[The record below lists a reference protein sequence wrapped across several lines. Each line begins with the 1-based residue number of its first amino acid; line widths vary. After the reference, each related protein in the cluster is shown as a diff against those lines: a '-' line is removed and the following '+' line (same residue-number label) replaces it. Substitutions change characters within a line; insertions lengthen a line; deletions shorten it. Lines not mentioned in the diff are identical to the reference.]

1 MKRFTEILRKI
12 FFLPPLP
19 TVLIAVFGFGFVLT
33 VAIFEIEIPALQ
45 YLSYFS
51 SAYALT
57 VTVTGFVTIV
67 RAVKNGIHEHP
78 FTLKLMKIPF
88 VKRYS
93 ADPIFRARVSLYLGL
108 LINLAY
114 IFMKLISGIYYRSLW
129 LIALAVYYI
138 LLAVMRIFLVGY
150 DIKHSFG
157 ENISFELRRYRLIGI
172 LLLVM
177 NLSLMVIVVLVVKQ
191 NKGFEYPGMLI
202 YAMAAYS
209 FYSVTL
215 AVINI
220 VKAGKHGSPAVSAAK
235 AVNLVAAAV
244 SMLSLTT
251 AMLAQFGDNDD
262 ADFRRIMTGSVGGGV
277 CLLVLG
283 IAAVMIWKS
292 TRRLKQLQFT
302 DMEGEIENG

>member
-1 MKRFTEILRKI
+1 MKRFVRILRKI

-19 TVLIAVFGFGFVLT
+19 TVLTAIFGFGFVLA
-33 VAIFEIEIPALQ
+33 VAIFKIEIPALQ
-45 YLSYFS
+45 YLSYLS

-57 VTVTGFVTIV
+57 VTVTGFPSMI
-67 RAVKNGIHEHP
+67 RAVRKAVSENP
-78 FTLKLMKIPF
+78 LTLRLMKIPF
-88 VKRYS
+88 VKRYF
-93 ADPIFRARVSLYLGL
+93 DNPIFKARVSLYLGL

-150 DIKHSFG
+150 DIRHKFG
-157 ENISFELRRYRLIGI
+157 ENLSYELRRYRLIGI

-177 NLSLMVIVVLVVKQ
+177 NLSLMIIVVLVVKQ
-191 NKGFEYPGMLI
+191 NKGFEYPGLLI
-202 YAMAAYS
+202 YAMAAYA

-215 AVINI
+215 AIINI

-235 AVNLVAAAV
+235 AINLVAAMV

-251 AMLAQFGDNDD
+251 AMLAQFGGNDD
-262 ADFRRIMTGSVGGGV
+262 AEFRGIMTGSVGGGV
-277 CLLVLG
+277 CVLVLG
-283 IAAVMIWKS
+283 IAGFMIAKS
-292 TRRLKQLQFT
+292 TIQLKKLKINET
-302 DMEGEIENG
+302 ET